1 MGFGDVVG
9 DVVGVGQLD
18 EDGEGEARGALGDA
32 ALFVRWPGKSA

>member
-1 MGFGDVVG
+1 VVDGVG